1 VSECGRERGSDN
13 LDPVRCG
20 WLVGAAD
27 GTESEGINSEDETM
41 TARHAPAPV
50 VPPARLDERMPG
62 D

>member
-1 VSECGRERGSDN
+1 M
-13 LDPVRCG
+13 
-20 WLVGAAD
+20 VGAAD